1 MYGITSHDAIRL
13 SLGSLPHTTY
23 LQHVAVQNEQ
33 NSPRLVK
40 LCRKPRPHPSASR
53 VIRLSTDVT
62 DFHEDSSFCID
73 GGLLRSLPVP
83 NPRRYQSCRSLHR
96 VPAKDVTLRPQ
107 VVLSSVWDEKGT
119 A

>member
-40 LCRKPRPHPSASR
+40 LCRKPRPHPSAS
-53 VIRLSTDVT
+53 
-62 DFHEDSSFCID
+62 
-73 GGLLRSLPVP
+73 
-83 NPRRYQSCRSLHR
+83 
-96 VPAKDVTLRPQ
+96 
-107 VVLSSVWDEKGT
+107 
-119 A
+119 